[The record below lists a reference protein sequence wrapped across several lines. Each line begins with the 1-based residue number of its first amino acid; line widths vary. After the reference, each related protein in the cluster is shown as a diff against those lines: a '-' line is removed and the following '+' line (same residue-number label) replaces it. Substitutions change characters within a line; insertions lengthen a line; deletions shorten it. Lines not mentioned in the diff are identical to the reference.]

1 MNKIG
6 LFQVVDLD
14 QRKWR
19 GCSRCHISLS
29 TEWTSKFK
37 EDFLLLSIVL
47 LEAFDIIYSAF
58 TCKNL
63 GHRFLISLMLDFQLT
78 NSGSCTLFNKLLCS
92 LP

>member
-19 GCSRCHISLS
+19 GCSRCHISFG

-37 EDFLLLSIVL
+37 EDFLFLSVVL

-63 GHRFLISLMLDFQLT
+63 GHRFPISFMLVFQFT
-78 NSGSCTLFNKLLCS
+78 NSGSCTFFDELLCS